1 MYCGENHLLD
11 LTVAQTERVLAV
23 VVKIQSDIRLRSRT
37 VVRKMNVDALL
48 PGVPI
53 TQTGECP
60 GSLTT
65 RGSVGSHHAPPAAV
79 AGGGC
84 RTVAS
89 ICDYLPLPNGIAIM
103 SSASSDGG

>member
-65 RGSVGSHHAPPAAV
+65 RGSVQSRQSPPAAV
-79 AGGGC
+79 A
-84 RTVAS
+84 APW
-89 ICDYLPLPNGIAIM
+89 LPHGRLDLRLFAAAKRDRHNEQCIK
-103 SSASSDGG
+103 